1 MEKGVD
7 KSLRG
12 RYNSKAVGRERQAS
26 ETEVRA
32 EGCERKGAA
41 RASQEEGSP
50 VRGRKFGNR
59 MFLENR
65 IVNQEEMLERADQ
78 AQTNKSNFETT
89 GGLSDDEVARQTQK
103 KKEQKRELLKDFN
116 SRV

>member
-1 MEKGVD
+1 
-7 KSLRG
+7 
-12 RYNSKAVGRERQAS
+12 
-26 ETEVRA
+26 
-32 EGCERKGAA
+32 
-41 RASQEEGSP
+41 
-50 VRGRKFGNR
+50 

-116 SRV
+116 SRVGSWLRTNAGGVLNTCKSNGVKGFGL

>member
-1 MEKGVD
+1 MRTEV
-7 KSLRG
+7 SSASESRG
-12 RYNSKAVGRERQAS
+12 RQPGER
-26 ETEVRA
+26 TEVR
-32 EGCERKGAA
+32 E
-41 RASQEEGSP
+41 P
-50 VRGRKFGNR
+50 
-59 MFLENR
+59 ENR

-103 KKEQKRELLKDFN
+103 KEEQKRELLKDFN

>member
-32 EGCERKGAA
+32 EGCERSEQRERVEGKAA
-41 RASQEEGSP
+41 R
-50 VRGRKFGNR
+50 
-59 MFLENR
+59 
-65 IVNQEEMLERADQ
+65 
-78 AQTNKSNFETT
+78 
-89 GGLSDDEVARQTQK
+89 
-103 KKEQKRELLKDFN
+103 
-116 SRV
+116 

>member
-32 EGCERKGAA
+32 EGCERK
-41 RASQEEGSP
+41 
-50 VRGRKFGNR
+50 
-59 MFLENR
+59 
-65 IVNQEEMLERADQ
+65 
-78 AQTNKSNFETT
+78 
-89 GGLSDDEVARQTQK
+89 
-103 KKEQKRELLKDFN
+103 
-116 SRV
+116 

>member
-1 MEKGVD
+1 
-7 KSLRG
+7 
-12 RYNSKAVGRERQAS
+12 
-26 ETEVRA
+26 
-32 EGCERKGAA
+32 
-41 RASQEEGSP
+41 
-50 VRGRKFGNR
+50 

-103 KKEQKRELLKDFN
+103 KKRELLKDFN

>member
-1 MEKGVD
+1 MRTEV
-7 KSLRG
+7 S
-12 RYNSKAVGRERQAS
+12 SAS
-26 ETEVRA
+26 ES
-32 EGCERKGAA
+32 RK
-41 RASQEEGSP
+41 GSP

-103 KKEQKRELLKDFN
+103 K
-116 SRV
+116 

>member
-1 MEKGVD
+1 
-7 KSLRG
+7 
-12 RYNSKAVGRERQAS
+12 
-26 ETEVRA
+26 
-32 EGCERKGAA
+32 
-41 RASQEEGSP
+41 
-50 VRGRKFGNR
+50 

-103 KKEQKRELLKDFN
+103 KKSKSASF
-116 SRV
+116 

>member
-1 MEKGVD
+1 
-7 KSLRG
+7 
-12 RYNSKAVGRERQAS
+12 
-26 ETEVRA
+26 
-32 EGCERKGAA
+32 
-41 RASQEEGSP
+41 
-50 VRGRKFGNR
+50 

-103 KKEQKRELLKDFN
+103 KEEQKRVLLKDFN

>member
-1 MEKGVD
+1 MRTEV
-7 KSLRG
+7 S
-12 RYNSKAVGRERQAS
+12 SAS
-26 ETEVRA
+26 ESR
-32 EGCERKGAA
+32 
-41 RASQEEGSP
+41 EGSP

-78 AQTNKSNFETT
+78 VQTNKSNFETT

-103 KKEQKRELLKDFN
+103 K
-116 SRV
+116 

>member
-1 MEKGVD
+1 
-7 KSLRG
+7 
-12 RYNSKAVGRERQAS
+12 
-26 ETEVRA
+26 
-32 EGCERKGAA
+32 
-41 RASQEEGSP
+41 
-50 VRGRKFGNR
+50 

-103 KKEQKRELLKDFN
+103 KEEQKRELLKDFN
-116 SRV
+116 SRVRSWLRTNAGGVLNTCKSNGVKGFGL

>member
-32 EGCERKGAA
+32 EGCERKRAA
-41 RASQEEGSP
+41 RASQGEGSP
-50 VRGRKFGNR
+50 VRGRKFWNR

-103 KKEQKRELLKDFN
+103 K
-116 SRV
+116 